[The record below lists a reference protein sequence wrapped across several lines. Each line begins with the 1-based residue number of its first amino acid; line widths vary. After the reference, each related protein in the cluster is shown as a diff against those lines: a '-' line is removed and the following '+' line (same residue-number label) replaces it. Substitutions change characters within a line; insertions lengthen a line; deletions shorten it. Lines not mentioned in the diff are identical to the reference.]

1 MAEMPMVLLNCRT
14 ALVSSLVVKRKNDH
28 ITMQWCET
36 PGWFSVHRR
45 FGPTRVVVWRTSIP
59 FTALLGKYKKTFK
72 MSGQCTTLSK
82 GQNKEIIELPVPQK
96 STGGRHASC
105 ASWLTVIILY
115 PKNCMVLYFQ
125 VVGRYR
131 HQIQRVLLPDLYQT
145 LQESR

>member
-1 MAEMPMVLLNCRT
+1 MVLLNCRT

-59 FTALLGKYKKTFK
+59 FTAPLGKYKKTFK

-82 GQNKEIIELPVPQK
+82 CQNREIIELPVGLAVLPQR
-96 STGGRHASC
+96 STGGRHSVMRVMAYCHNLISEELHVVVFPSSRAISASNTTGV
-105 ASWLTVIILY
+105 ASRLI
-115 PKNCMVLYFQ
+115 PNA
-125 VVGRYR
+125 
-131 HQIQRVLLPDLYQT
+131 
-145 LQESR
+145 SRK

>member
-1 MAEMPMVLLNCRT
+1 MPMVLLNCRT
-14 ALVSSLVVKRKNDH
+14 ALVSSLVAKRKTTILLCNGVRPLVGFLY
-28 ITMQWCET
+28 TEAQ
-36 PGWFSVHRR
+36 
-45 FGPTRVVVWRTSIP
+45 TRVVVWRTSIP

-82 GQNKEIIELPVPQK
+82 CQNKEIIELPVGLAVLPQR
-96 STGGRHASC
+96 SRRASC

-115 PKNCMVLYFQ
+115 PKNCMWLYFQ

>member
-14 ALVSSLVVKRKNDH
+14 ALVSSLVAKRKNDY

-59 FTALLGKYKKTFK
+59 FTALLGKYKKPFK

-82 GQNKEIIELPVPQK
+82 GQNKEIIELPVPQR